1 MLTRVPSGCSLLSL
15 LLVLLV
21 GTDARAQ
28 QPGQAPQPPAV
39 TVVTLK
45 SETVTLTRELPGR
58 TTPYLVAEVRPQVSG
73 IVERQLFSE
82 GKMVKA
88 GQPLYQLDDE
98 TYRAD
103 SNSAKAS
110 LARAQA
116 KLEAARLTAKRASEL
131 VKANAVSKQEAED
144 ATAALRQAEADVKV
158 AQAAVDGA
166 EVVLKRARISAPIQG
181 RIGKSSVTQGA
192 LVTANQTAPL
202 ATIQQLDPIYVDLT
216 QSSSE
221 ILQIRKEVAAGSLA
235 STTHLPVTI
244 LLEDGTEYA
253 QRGRLAFSEVTVD
266 PSTGGTAIRVIVP
279 NPNDLLLPGMYVRA
293 VVSTGRRD
301 HALLAPQQGV
311 TRDPKGNASALIVN
325 ADSKVEARKIK
336 VSGTVGDKWLVE
348 EGLAAGDRLI
358 VEGVMKVK
366 PGMPVQAAEAGAAP
380 PAAASAAP
388 PAAPP
393 AAPGGPQK

>member
-1 MLTRVPSGCSLLSL
+1 MRASPRL
-15 LLVLLV
+15 LLPLPLLFALAV
-21 GTDARAQ
+21 SNGVRAQ
-28 QPGQAPQPPAV
+28 QQPGGPPPPPPAV
-39 TVVTLK
+39 TVVSLK
-45 SETVTLTRELPGR
+45 AETVTLTRELPGR
-58 TTPYLVAEVRPQVSG
+58 THPYLVAEVRPQVSG
-73 IVERQLFSE
+73 IIKSQLFTE
-82 GKMVKA
+82 GKLVKA

-98 TYRAD
+98 TYQAD
-103 SNSAKAS
+103 VNSAKAS

-158 AQAAVDGA
+158 GQAAVESA
-166 EVVLKRARISAPIQG
+166 EIILKRARISAPIDG
-181 RIGKSSVTQGA
+181 RIGKSAVTQGA

-221 ILQIRKEVAAGSLA
+221 ILQIRKEVAAGNLA
-235 STTHLPVTI
+235 STTNLPVTI
-244 LLEDGTEYA
+244 LLEDGAKYA

-266 PSTGGTAIRVIVP
+266 PSTGSTAIRVIVP
-279 NPNDLLLPGMYVRA
+279 NPNGLLLPGMYVRA
-293 VVSTGRRD
+293 VVSTGQRN

-325 ADSKVEARKIK
+325 AEAKVEVRPVK
-336 VSGTVGDKWLVE
+336 VSRALGDKWLVE
-348 EGLAAGDRLI
+348 EGLKAGDRVI

-366 PGMPVQAAEAGAAP
+366 PDMPVQATEAGP
-380 PAAASAAP
+380 PPVANTPLIMP
-388 PAAPP
+388 PKPAGPP
-393 AAPGGPQK
+393 Q

>member
-1 MLTRVPSGCSLLSL
+1 MPTRASFRCLLSL
-15 LLVLLV
+15 SLWFVLAAYSE
-21 GTDARAQ
+21 ARAQ
-28 QPGQAPQPPAV
+28 GAAPPAPPPPAV

-45 SETVTLTRELPGR
+45 SESVTLTRELPGR
-58 TTPYLVAEVRPQVSG
+58 TNPYRVAEVRPQVSG
-73 IVERQLFSE
+73 IIKGQLFTE
-82 GKMVKA
+82 GKLVKA

-98 TYRAD
+98 TYQAD
-103 SNSAKAS
+103 VNSAKAS

-158 AQAAVDGA
+158 GQAAVESA
-166 EVVLKRARISAPIQG
+166 EIILKRARISAPIDG
-181 RIGKSSVTQGA
+181 RIGKSAVTQGA

-221 ILQIRKEVAAGSLA
+221 ILQIRKEVAAGNLA
-235 STTHLPVTI
+235 STTNLPVTI
-244 LLEDGTEYA
+244 LLEDGAKYA

-266 PSTGGTAIRVIVP
+266 PSTGSTAIRVIVP

-301 HALLAPQQGV
+301 NALLAPQQGV

-325 ADSKVEARKIK
+325 AEGKVEVRPVK
-336 VSGTVGDKWLVE
+336 VSRALGDKWLVE
-348 EGLAAGDRLI
+348 EGLKAGDRVI

-366 PGMPVQAAEAGAAP
+366 PDMPVQATEAGP
-380 PAAASAAP
+380 PPVANTPLIMP
-388 PAAPP
+388 PKPAGPP
-393 AAPGGPQK
+393 Q

>member
-1 MLTRVPSGCSLLSL
+1 MLTRVPSGCLLWSLLW
-15 LLVLLV
+15 VLLV
-21 GTDARAQ
+21 GADAHAQ
-28 QPGQAPQPPAV
+28 QSGQAPPPPAV

-45 SETVTLTRELPGR
+45 PETVTLTRELPGR
-58 TTPYLVAEVRPQVSG
+58 TNPYLVAEVRPQVSG
-73 IVERQLFSE
+73 IIERQLFSE

-103 SNSAKAS
+103 ANSTKAS

-116 KLEAARLTAKRASEL
+116 KLEATRLTAKRASEL

-158 AQAAVDGA
+158 AQAAVESA
-166 EVVLKRARISAPIQG
+166 EIILKRARIVAPIQG

-221 ILQIRKEVAAGSLA
+221 ILQIRKELAAGSLA
-235 STTHLPVTI
+235 STSNLPVTI
-244 LLEDGTEYA
+244 LLEDGAQYA

-266 PSTGGTAIRVIVP
+266 PSTGSTAIRVIVP

-301 HALLAPQQGV
+301 NALLAPQQGI
-311 TRDPKGNASALIVN
+311 TRDPKGNASALTVN
-325 ADSKVEARKIK
+325 ADNKVEARKVK
-336 VSGTVGDKWLVE
+336 VSGTIGDKWLVE
-348 EGLAAGDRLI
+348 EGLKAGDRLI

-366 PGMPVQAAEAGAAP
+366 PDMLVQATEAGPAP
-380 PAAASAAP
+380 PATSSPIP
-388 PAAPP
+388 PATPDGAR
-393 AAPGGPQK
+393 K

>member
-1 MLTRVPSGCSLLSL
+1 MPTRVPSSFLLPSL

-21 GTDARAQ
+21 GTAHAQ
-28 QPGQAPQPPAV
+28 QPGQAPLPPAV

-45 SETVTLTRELPGR
+45 RETVTLTRELPGR
-58 TTPYLVAEVRPQVSG
+58 TVPFLVAEVRPQVSG
-73 IVERQLFSE
+73 IIERQLFAE
-82 GKMVKA
+82 GKVVKA

-116 KLEAARLTAKRASEL
+116 KLEAAQLTAKRASEL

-144 ATAALRQAEADVKV
+144 ATAALRQAQADVKV
-158 AQAAVDGA
+158 AQATVDSA
-166 EVVLKRARISAPIQG
+166 EVIVKRARISAPIKG

-216 QSSSE
+216 QSSAE
-221 ILQIRKEVAAGSLA
+221 LLQIRQEVAAGNLA
-235 STTHLPVTI
+235 STSHLPVTI

-266 PSTGGTAIRVIVP
+266 PSTGSTAIRMVVP
-279 NPNDLLLPGMYVRA
+279 NPDDLLLPGMYVRA

-301 HALLAPQQGV
+301 NALLAPQQGV
-311 TRDPKGNASALIVN
+311 TRDPKGNASALVVN
-325 ADSKVEARKIK
+325 AEGKVEARKVK
-336 VSGTVGDKWLVE
+336 VSRAIGDKWLVE
-348 EGLAAGDRLI
+348 DGLAAGDRLI

-366 PGMPVQAAEAGAAP
+366 PDMPVQASEAGANP
-380 PAAASAAP
+380 PAASP
-388 PAAPP
+388 PPP
-393 AAPGGPQK
+393 PGGAKQ

>member
-1 MLTRVPSGCSLLSL
+1 M
-15 LLVLLV
+15 
-21 GTDARAQ
+21 
-28 QPGQAPQPPAV
+28 
-39 TVVTLK
+39 VTLK
-45 SETVTLTRELPGR
+45 PETVTLTRELPGR
-58 TTPYLVAEVRPQVSG
+58 TNPYLVAEVRPQVSG
-73 IVERQLFSE
+73 IIERQLFSE

-158 AQAAVDGA
+158 TQAAVESA
-166 EVVLKRARISAPIQG
+166 EIILERARIAAPIQG

-266 PSTGGTAIRVIVP
+266 PSTGSTAIRVIVP

-380 PAAASAAP
+380 QAAASAAP
-388 PAAPP
+388 PAAP
-393 AAPGGPQK
+393 AAPQK

>member
-1 MLTRVPSGCSLLSL
+1 MLTRVPSGCLLSSL

-28 QPGQAPQPPAV
+28 QPAPSPPPPAV

-45 SETVTLTRELPGR
+45 TETVTLTRELPGR
-58 TTPYLVAEVRPQVSG
+58 TNPYLVAEVRPQVSG
-73 IVERQLFSE
+73 IVERLLFDE
-82 GKMVKA
+82 GKRVKA

-103 SNSAKAS
+103 HNSAKAS
-110 LARAQA
+110 LTRAQA

-131 VKANAVSKQEAED
+131 VKANAVSRQEDED

-158 AQAAVDGA
+158 AQAAVDSA
-166 EVVLKRARISAPIQG
+166 EVIWKRARITAPIQG

-216 QSSSE
+216 QSSAE

-235 STTHLPVTI
+235 STTDVPATI

-253 QRGRLAFSEVTVD
+253 HRGRLAFSEVTVD
-266 PSTGGTAIRVIVP
+266 PSTGSTAIRMIVP
-279 NPNDLLLPGMYVRA
+279 NPKDLLLPGMYVRA
-293 VVSTGRRD
+293 VVSTGQRAN
-301 HALLAPQQGV
+301 ALLAPQQGI
-311 TRDPKGNASALIVN
+311 TRDPKGNASALVVD
-325 ADSKVEARKIK
+325 AEGKVEARRVK
-336 VSGTVGDKWLVE
+336 VSRTVGDKWLVE

-380 PAAASAAP
+380 PVPGPAAASGASGQA
-388 PAAPP
+388 
-393 AAPGGPQK
+393 KS

>member
-1 MLTRVPSGCSLLSL
+1 MPMRAPSKILLPLPL
-15 LLVLLV
+15 LLALAVSN
-21 GTDARAQ
+21 GAYAQQ
-28 QPGQAPQPPAV
+28 QPGGPPPPPPAV
-39 TVVTLK
+39 TVVSLK
-45 SETVTLTRELPGR
+45 AETVTLTRELPGR
-58 TTPYLVAEVRPQVSG
+58 TNPYRVAEVRPQVSG
-73 IVERQLFSE
+73 IIQRQLFTE
-82 GKMVKA
+82 GKLVKA

-98 TYRAD
+98 TYQAD
-103 SNSAKAS
+103 VNSAKAS

-158 AQAAVDGA
+158 GQATVESA
-166 EVVLKRARISAPIQG
+166 EIILKRARISAPIDG
-181 RIGKSSVTQGA
+181 RIGKSAVTQGA

-221 ILQIRKEVAAGSLA
+221 ILQIRKEVAAGNLA
-235 STTHLPVTI
+235 STTNLPVTI
-244 LLEDGTEYA
+244 LLEDGAKYA
-253 QRGRLAFSEVTVD
+253 QQGRLAFSEVTVD
-266 PSTGGTAIRVIVP
+266 PSTGSTAIRVIVP

-301 HALLAPQQGV
+301 KALLAPQQGV

-325 ADSKVEARKIK
+325 AEDKVEVRPVK
-336 VSGTVGDKWLVE
+336 VSRALGDKWLVE
-348 EGLAAGDRLI
+348 GGLKAGDRLI

-366 PGMPVQAAEAGAAP
+366 PGMPVQATEAG
-380 PAAASAAP
+380 PAAAANTPLIMP
-388 PAAPP
+388 PKPAGPP
-393 AAPGGPQK
+393 Q

>member
-1 MLTRVPSGCSLLSL
+1 MLTRVPSGCLLSSL

-28 QPGQAPQPPAV
+28 QPGQTPPPPAV

-45 SETVTLTRELPGR
+45 TETVTLTRELPGR
-58 TTPYLVAEVRPQVSG
+58 TNPYLVAEVRPQVSG
-73 IVERQLFSE
+73 IIERQLFSG

-88 GQPLYQLDDE
+88 GQPLYQLGDK

-103 SNSAKAS
+103 ANSAKAS

-158 AQAAVDGA
+158 TQAAVESA
-166 EVVLKRARISAPIQG
+166 EIILERARIAAPIQG

-266 PSTGGTAIRVIVP
+266 PSTGSTAIRVIVP

-380 PAAASAAP
+380 QAAASAAP
-388 PAAPP
+388 PAAP
-393 AAPGGPQK
+393 AAPQK